1 MQEKHNKEKKMQ
13 YYLMRFYSAEVT
25 GVTLLQLWQ
34 EGEEEKRR
42 GSRGKGK
49 KKGRK
54 KQ

>member
-1 MQEKHNKEKKMQ
+1 MQF
-13 YYLMRFYSAEVT
+13 YLMQFYSAEVT
-25 GVTLLQLWQ
+25 GVKLLQLWV

-42 GSRGKGK
+42 GSGGKGK